1 MLAREHRTGRSGARG
16 LKVLLDV
23 GTDYAAAMEYALF
36 AAGLSTACID
46 ACACIGAAGA
56 RVQRA

>member
-23 GTDYAAAMEYALF
+23 GTDYAAAMECALF
-36 AAGLSTACID
+36 AAGLSTACIENKEKD
-46 ACACIGAAGA
+46 T
-56 RVQRA
+56 